1 MLHCSN
7 TAHSRGMPHSDKPV
21 RVFIAQDASRTRADV
36 ALTLDACAALTVVGQ
51 AQTPQDS
58 IEGILAAYPDVVV
71 LDVELEGGSGLQVLR
86 AVRHVA
92 PNIAFVVLGNG
103 SDPAYR
109 NGYLCEGA
117 DDFLDKSHE
126 FDQLAHA
133 VAKAAQQAAD

>member
-7 TAHSRGMPHSDKPV
+7 TAHSRGMPHPDKPV
-21 RVFIAQDASRTRADV
+21 RVFIAQDSSRTR
-36 ALTLDACAALTVVGQ
+36 ALTLDACATITVVGQ

-86 AVRHVA
+86 TVRHVA

-103 SDPAYR
+103 PGSAYR
-109 NGYLCEGA
+109 NSYLCEGA
-117 DDFLDKSHE
+117 NDVLDKRHE

-133 VAKAAQQAAD
+133 VARATQHAAY